1 MSDHKWEV
9 GQDVAV
15 HEGGWPSRLKKAK
28 IEKVGKIHV
37 TVCGVKYW
45 FSGWSTGKSYHR
57 CMIEPWDEAK
67 HRPILMRHY
76 AESLLSRIDGLS
88 RKVTTANAE
97 QVIPHAKALLAI
109 LEPTEEEAA
118 K

>member
-37 TVCGVKYW
+37 TVRGVKYRL
-45 FSGWSTGKSYHR
+45 SGWSVGDHYNRT
-57 CMIEPWDEAK
+57 IITPWDETK
-67 HRPILMRHY
+67 HQLILIQQH

-97 QVIPHAKALLAI
+97 RVIPHAKALLAI